1 MARSFTRLGFSFVGD
16 QAANASKVISEPFP
30 TSRLKTTSRWRTAVR
45 LAGSIATAAP
55 DAAGFVAPGKIILDG
70 DLPPDVVDALIV
82 AMQKVAENQRP
93 ENPPP
98 ALPPLSP
105 AAFAGDSVL
114 PGAALLPFFNVLLP
128 RPSAGE

>member
-1 MARSFTRLGFSFVGD
+1 MLTGPDRRPLDQVCSADAYEAALKSRRGDVSAEAATKAWIENAAEHLFVVLMAI
-16 QAANASKVISEPFP
+16 AS
-30 TSRLKTTSRWRTAVR
+30 
-45 LAGSIATAAP
+45 
-55 DAAGFVAPGKIILDG
+55 FVAPGKIILDG

-93 ENPPP
+93 ESPPP
-98 ALPPLSP
+98 TLPPVSP

-114 PGAALLPFFNVLLP
+114 LGAALLPFFNVLLP